1 MKDLHIKAESFQDI
15 WTISALAAQ
24 ERFRIVLSDGQRRVN
39 AKSLL
44 GIFSMNLSRPLML
57 QLDCGDEE
65 FERFREKV
73 VRFEI

>member
-1 MKDLHIKAESFQDI
+1 MKDVHIKAESFQDI

-24 ERFRIVLSDGQRRVN
+24 ERFHIVLSDGQHRVN

-44 GIFSMNLSRPLML
+44 GIFGLNLSRPLML

-73 VRFEI
+73 VRLEI

>member
-73 VRFEI
+73 VRLEI

>member
-24 ERFRIVLSDGQRRVN
+24 ERFHIVLSDGQHRVN

-44 GIFSMNLSRPLML
+44 GIFSMNLNRPLML

-73 VRFEI
+73 VRLEI

>member
-24 ERFRIVLSDGQRRVN
+24 ERFRIVLSDGQRRET

-44 GIFSMNLSRPLML
+44 GIFSMNLNRPLKL

-65 FERFREKV
+65 FERIREKV
-73 VRFEI
+73 VRLEI